1 MKILIATS
9 EAVPFAKTG
18 GLADVCG
25 ALPLELAR
33 LGHEPTL
40 IMPAYRQVFQAGLPI
55 EPVGPP
61 LEIRVGQKT
70 VSGRLLRSYLP
81 KGNAPPG
88 AAPGGNSSASSSSH
102 AGGVPVYFIEQ
113 SQYFD
118 RDYLYGSGLQDY
130 RDNCER
136 FVFFSRAVLDVI
148 ERLGLGVDV
157 LHVHDWETGLIPA
170 YLKIEYRNKP
180 GYEKIAS
187 LLTIHNLSYQGTF
200 WHWDMLL
207 TGLDWKYFNWRQM
220 EFFGNLNLLKTGLVF
235 ADSIN
240 TVSPRYAE
248 EIQSAPLG
256 CGLEGVLQHRRAVLS
271 GILNGVD
278 YRQWSPEIDQHLP
291 VKYGPENVREGKA
304 ADKAALQAE
313 LNLPQDPKVP
323 LLAFVGRLVEQK
335 GIDLIAQ
342 VMQEWVLTS
351 RAQWVI
357 LGTGDAKFQEQLA
370 LLAQRFPQKVAAQF
384 QFSDPLAHRIEA
396 AADLFLMPSRFEPC
410 GLSQM
415 YSLKYGT
422 VPVVRVTGGLA
433 DTIVD
438 TTEETLAAGSA
449 NGFTFHE
456 PTSHGLSST
465 LRRALAYFARPD
477 AWLRLMN
484 NGMTEDWS
492 WSKSAKQYV
501 DLYQTTLARAQG
513 PSTNKDGSGKNGSG
527 KDGRQLA
534 V

>member
-1 MKILIATS
+1 MKILLATS

-55 EPVGPP
+55 EPVGGP

-70 VSGRLLRSYLP
+70 VSGRLLRGFLP
-81 KGNAPPG
+81 TGTSIAGKSPAPP
-88 AAPGGNSSASSSSH
+88 
-102 AGGVPVYFIEQ
+102 VPVYFIEQ
-113 SQYFD
+113 AQYFD

-148 ERLGLGVDV
+148 GRLGLGVDV

-170 YLKIEYRNKP
+170 YLKIEYRSKP

-220 EFFGNLNLLKTGLVF
+220 EFFGNLNLLKTGIVF

-256 CGLEGVLQHRRAVLS
+256 CGLEGVLQHRRSVLS

-278 YRQWSPEIDQHLP
+278 YSQWNPAADPHLP
-291 VKYGPENVREGKA
+291 AKYVPEKVRDGKA

-313 LNLPQDPKVP
+313 LNLSQDPNVP

-357 LGTGDAKFQEQLA
+357 LGTGDAKYQEQLT
-370 LLAQRFPQKVAAQF
+370 LLAQRFPQKVAARF

-449 NGFTFHE
+449 NGFTFYE

-465 LRRALAYFARPD
+465 LKRALAYFARPD
-477 AWLRLMN
+477 AWLRLMT

-492 WSKSAKQYV
+492 WTKSAKQYV
-501 DLYQTTLARAQG
+501 DLYETTMARAQG
-513 PSTNKDGSGKNGSG
+513 PSTNKESGGKDGSG